1 MGGTRKSRLLPWLT
15 AGVLACG
22 VTLPMSAQVS
32 YTVFVA
38 HPSEADIPAQ
48 PTLKHGSRT
57 LVTLIVQDSTVKYV
71 VNELARQAQL
81 KPLFYSSVAL
91 AQRITVH
98 VSNMDVMDALGSVLH
113 GTGLEAKLL
122 SDGETVAIHPQLG
135 SAAADRARLAG
146 GIMSGRVTDSASGAG
161 LGGASVKVEGTK
173 LSTVTSDSG
182 HFTLKDVPIGDQVL
196 SVKLFG
202 YRPAERTV
210 TVVDSE
216 RTTVHIVMVPVPTV
230 LSGVV
235 TTAVG
240 EQARYQVGNDITVLN
255 ADSIQKVAPVTTLT
269 QMLETRV
276 PGLVVQHT
284 NGIPGAPSRLRL
296 RGLSSVNMSADP
308 ILIVDGIRIYT
319 DQSGSNQ
326 NGATVV
332 GVGTTGG
339 GSSVGTITPGNNGRG
354 FAGPSALDQID
365 PASIETIEVLKGPSA
380 TAIYGSDAANGVIVV
395 TTKHGRPGP
404 THWTLTLDQG
414 RTTLPGEWP
423 MHYFTFGHSPVWSNP
438 TSGLCEELQYDHYT
452 NPCVLDSLVAFQALD
467 NPTYSPL
474 TGQPGQNRDASLTV
488 TGGNGTLTYSVT
500 GSASGQSGYLH
511 LPAIELTRFQLFHGF
526 AAPGWM
532 RTPDQYGTYGASS
545 QLNVQL
551 GPRGGTLSLTSSL
564 FRSTQQQSSLQSDLA
579 ALANLYV
586 DTTQLASNPLFP
598 DYYTR
603 ALLNTTTFTNAV
615 NLSNWAPWGWLPLT
629 ATAGLNVQNL
639 DNNELL
645 PRDYFVC
652 DPGNCTN
659 GNPSDTAGSFSV
671 TQGTNTSGTLT
682 VGTVLTRQRVVSTAV
697 GLNVYTLAQSGYSA
711 QTTGLPVGVSVPTS
725 FVYAAGNGPS
735 YSTVSQA
742 TYGWYVQPTL
752 NLNSRFFA
760 SPGFRLDGG
769 SNSGTQ
775 GGVSNGALSLFP
787 KLDLSWVAVERSPSQ
802 PLFGA
807 LTLLRPRIAFGIAG
821 IQPGPGEQLRL
832 LQPAQVAPLTSSGA
846 GTPTDVLSISTLGN
860 PQLHP
865 ERDRELEGGVDAQ
878 FWNQRLTLT
887 LTGYQKMAYD
897 AILAIPVAASVLP
910 TGAPSTTNVNIGTI
924 RNTGVEATVFARIL
938 DTRAIDWS
946 VNANLSKNN
955 NLLVSLAPGVLP
967 VIEDLSG
974 RSGGS
979 AVTSRLVPGYPLF
992 GLWAPP
998 ILGFSDANHDGLIES
1013 NEVRVGDSAMY
1024 IGAQQPNYEVT
1035 LSTTLAFFND
1045 RLTINTSIDYQAG
1058 LTQYA
1063 PTDCQTQVLG
1073 CLDARNESGA
1083 QQAAYAAATGNNTDV
1098 GLLQTVN
1105 TLRWNTLS
1113 ISYLVPA
1120 PVAHLLHVPTVSVAL
1135 QGSNLGLFSHYRGV
1149 DPNVN
1154 AYSSGNLTEDTG
1166 GLLPQPRVWNVHVSL
1181 GY

>member
-1 MGGTRKSRLLPWLT
+1 MLPWLT

-296 RGLSSVNMSADP
+296 RGLSSVNMSSDP

-319 DQSGSNQ
+319 DQSGSLQPNAVSN
-326 NGATVV
+326 NGGLA
-332 GVGTTGG
+332 GGRTTGG
-339 GSSVGTITPGNNGRG
+339 GSSVGGTPGPANPGV

-423 MHYFTFGHSPVWSNP
+423 MHYFTFGH
-438 TSGLCEELQYDHYT
+438 
-452 NPCVLDSLVAFQALD
+452 
-467 NPTYSPL
+467 
-474 TGQPGQNRDASLTV
+474 
-488 TGGNGTLTYSVT
+488 
-500 GSASGQSGYLH
+500 
-511 LPAIELTRFQLFHGF
+511 
-526 AAPGWM
+526 
-532 RTPDQYGTYGASS
+532 
-545 QLNVQL
+545 
-551 GPRGGTLSLTSSL
+551 
-564 FRSTQQQSSLQSDLA
+564 
-579 ALANLYV
+579 
-586 DTTQLASNPLFP
+586 
-598 DYYTR
+598 
-603 ALLNTTTFTNAV
+603 
-615 NLSNWAPWGWLPLT
+615 
-629 ATAGLNVQNL
+629 
-639 DNNELL
+639 
-645 PRDYFVC
+645 
-652 DPGNCTN
+652 
-659 GNPSDTAGSFSV
+659 
-671 TQGTNTSGTLT
+671 
-682 VGTVLTRQRVVSTAV
+682 
-697 GLNVYTLAQSGYSA
+697 
-711 QTTGLPVGVSVPTS
+711 
-725 FVYAAGNGPS
+725 
-735 YSTVSQA
+735 
-742 TYGWYVQPTL
+742 
-752 NLNSRFFA
+752 
-760 SPGFRLDGG
+760 
-769 SNSGTQ
+769 
-775 GGVSNGALSLFP
+775 
-787 KLDLSWVAVERSPSQ
+787 
-802 PLFGA
+802 
-807 LTLLRPRIAFGIAG
+807 
-821 IQPGPGEQLRL
+821 
-832 LQPAQVAPLTSSGA
+832 
-846 GTPTDVLSISTLGN
+846 
-860 PQLHP
+860 
-865 ERDRELEGGVDAQ
+865 
-878 FWNQRLTLT
+878 
-887 LTGYQKMAYD
+887 
-897 AILAIPVAASVLP
+897 
-910 TGAPSTTNVNIGTI
+910 
-924 RNTGVEATVFARIL
+924 
-938 DTRAIDWS
+938 
-946 VNANLSKNN
+946 
-955 NLLVSLAPGVLP
+955 
-967 VIEDLSG
+967 
-974 RSGGS
+974 
-979 AVTSRLVPGYPLF
+979 
-992 GLWAPP
+992 
-998 ILGFSDANHDGLIES
+998 
-1013 NEVRVGDSAMY
+1013 
-1024 IGAQQPNYEVT
+1024 
-1035 LSTTLAFFND
+1035 
-1045 RLTINTSIDYQAG
+1045 
-1058 LTQYA
+1058 
-1063 PTDCQTQVLG
+1063 
-1073 CLDARNESGA
+1073 
-1083 QQAAYAAATGNNTDV
+1083 
-1098 GLLQTVN
+1098 
-1105 TLRWNTLS
+1105 
-1113 ISYLVPA
+1113 
-1120 PVAHLLHVPTVSVAL
+1120 
-1135 QGSNLGLFSHYRGV
+1135 
-1149 DPNVN
+1149 
-1154 AYSSGNLTEDTG
+1154 
-1166 GLLPQPRVWNVHVSL
+1166 
-1181 GY
+1181 